1 VAARGAVRP
10 PIVAVSGPSG
20 SGKTRLLARLI
31 PALAARGV
39 SVAVLKH
46 TGHVHPFDVPGK
58 DTDVLRRAG
67 AVAAVIQGP
76 AGMAYFGPPR
86 GGARALAKLLPPVDL
101 VLAEGWKR
109 EPLPRVEVHRRS
121 VSRDFLSATDRRVFA
136 VVTDEPP
143 PRPVPVFD
151 ADAEGPLA
159 DLICARF
166 GISSP
171 RRGKARL
178 RGRAD
183 VRSVRAEGSERTD
196 ALGRADDMAKTTKRS
211 SGNRGGA
218 RGGRRSG
225 GARSQSRT
233 TSRSRTSSRTGASSR
248 SAAGRKGGSATLRA
262 RGPEFY
268 SEIGRKGG
276 RSRAKRAARARSG
289 GRSTGGR
296 SGSTTRR
303 SGASSKTRSSSRG
316 GRRSGR

>member
-1 VAARGAVRP
+1 VRP

-46 TGHVHPFDVPGK
+46 TGHVHAFDVPGK

-86 GGARALAKLLPPVDL
+86 GGARALAKLLPRVDL

-121 VSRDFLSATDRRVFA
+121 VSREFLCAADRRVFA

-171 RRGKARL
+171 RPGKARL
-178 RGRAD
+178 RGRPD
-183 VRSVRAEGSERTD
+183 VRSVRADGSERTE
-196 ALGRADDMAKTTKRS
+196 ALGRADDMAAKTTKRS
-211 SGNRGGA
+211 SGKRGGA

-225 GARSQSRT
+225 SAP
-233 TSRSRTSSRTGASSR
+233 SRSRTSARSRTGSRSGASSR

-289 GRSTGGR
+289 GGSTGGR
-296 SGSTTRR
+296 SGASTRR
-303 SGASSKTRSSSRG
+303 SAASSKSRPSGRG